1 MEECWCPRVSGI
13 FLSSHQAKCTCIHVY
28 RHEYLFW
35 MVAPASE
42 NSHIHSVVYW
52 DTYLHFPWEVGGW
65 GPLKAQ
71 PCLVWTSSPVLMTP
85 DPEHILWSGR
95 STVLRRARD
104 LLMKNLLTWQGA
116 RTRTDFRLSDG
127 DTASVLFHLFNVVLT
142 HYVWSADYS
151 STGRVRVWCLHG
163 CPLCWSGEA
172 LHWWKNWHVLC
183 LFALWLCPDSE
194 AGSSEGHGPQKP
206 HWTCVAASQPSG
218 YNNIGEKNISKMF
231 FPNLIFHFFMSS
243 CIYKLNLTKHSEKVK
258 SLFDWTALS

>member
-85 DPEHILWSGR
+85 DPKHILWSGR

-104 LLMKNLLTWQGA
+104 LLMRNLLTWQGA

-127 DTASVLFHLFNVVLT
+127 DTACCFVSSFQCGIDTLCVECWLFQYWEGQSLVFTWVPPLLVRGSTALMEKLT
-142 HYVWSADYS
+142 CSMF
-151 STGRVRVWCLHG
+151 VRSLTVSRFRGWIIWG
-163 CPLCWSGEA
+163 AWPTKA
-172 LHWWKNWHVLC
+172 
-183 LFALWLCPDSE
+183 
-194 AGSSEGHGPQKP
+194 
-206 HWTCVAASQPSG
+206 T
-218 YNNIGEKNISKMF
+218 
-231 FPNLIFHFFMSS
+231 
-243 CIYKLNLTKHSEKVK
+243 LNLCGCFSTFGLQQHRGKKYIQNVFS
-258 SLFDWTALS
+258 